1 MALKEKITV
10 DMQDAMR
17 SKDSEKLNAI
27 RLLQSSIKQKEVDD
41 RVEIDDTMI
50 LNIIEKMLKQRRDS
64 IEAFK
69 KANRND
75 LVVKEEFEV
84 KLLQTYMPEPL
95 SSEDVEKEIDS
106 AIKALDAKS
115 MKDMGA
121 VMSAVKLKV
130 SGRANMA
137 EVSQKIKEKLTT
149 GAIIGKV
156 ELYDVKKYESLKE
169 IQIDK
174 KKHHASI
181 KSQEKRFGFILK
193 NAKPFRIPI
202 PWKGQ
207 LGFFDVNFPKMKN
220 DKIITDMIEEEFTYQ
235 WVGHH

>member
-69 KANRND
+69 KANRDD
-75 LVVKEEFEV
+75 LVAKEEFEV
-84 KLLQTYMPEPL
+84 QLLQTYMPEPL

-106 AIKALDAKS
+106 AIKAADAKS
-115 MKDMGA
+115 MKDMGT
-121 VMSAVKLKV
+121 VMNAVKLKV

-137 EVSQKIKEKLTT
+137 EVSQKIKEKLT
-149 GAIIGKV
+149 
-156 ELYDVKKYESLKE
+156 
-169 IQIDK
+169 
-174 KKHHASI
+174 
-181 KSQEKRFGFILK
+181 
-193 NAKPFRIPI
+193 NP
-202 PWKGQ
+202 
-207 LGFFDVNFPKMKN
+207 
-220 DKIITDMIEEEFTYQ
+220 
-235 WVGHH
+235 

>member
-106 AIKALDAKS
+106 AIKAIDAKS
-115 MKDMGA
+115 MKDMGT
-121 VMSAVKLKV
+121 VMNAVKLKV

-137 EVSQKIKEKLTT
+137 EVSQKIKEKLT
-149 GAIIGKV
+149 
-156 ELYDVKKYESLKE
+156 
-169 IQIDK
+169 
-174 KKHHASI
+174 
-181 KSQEKRFGFILK
+181 
-193 NAKPFRIPI
+193 NA
-202 PWKGQ
+202 
-207 LGFFDVNFPKMKN
+207 
-220 DKIITDMIEEEFTYQ
+220 
-235 WVGHH
+235 

>member
-95 SSEDVEKEIDS
+95 SSEDVDKEIDS
-106 AIKALDAKS
+106 AIKAADAKS
-115 MKDMGA
+115 MKDMGT

-137 EVSQKIKEKLTT
+137 EVSQKIKEKLT
-149 GAIIGKV
+149 
-156 ELYDVKKYESLKE
+156 
-169 IQIDK
+169 
-174 KKHHASI
+174 
-181 KSQEKRFGFILK
+181 
-193 NAKPFRIPI
+193 NP
-202 PWKGQ
+202 
-207 LGFFDVNFPKMKN
+207 
-220 DKIITDMIEEEFTYQ
+220 
-235 WVGHH
+235 

>member
-75 LVVKEEFEV
+75 LVEKEEFEV
-84 KLLQTYMPEPL
+84 RILQAYMPEPL
-95 SSEDVEKEIDS
+95 SLEDVEKEIDS
-106 AIKALDAKS
+106 AIEAIDANS
-115 MKDMGA
+115 MKDMGL
-121 VMSAVKLKV
+121 VMNAVKLKV

-137 EVSQKIKEKLTT
+137 EVSQKIKEKLT
-149 GAIIGKV
+149 
-156 ELYDVKKYESLKE
+156 
-169 IQIDK
+169 
-174 KKHHASI
+174 
-181 KSQEKRFGFILK
+181 
-193 NAKPFRIPI
+193 NA
-202 PWKGQ
+202 
-207 LGFFDVNFPKMKN
+207 
-220 DKIITDMIEEEFTYQ
+220 
-235 WVGHH
+235 

>member
-75 LVVKEEFEV
+75 LVEKEEFEV
-84 KLLQTYMPEPL
+84 RVLQAYMPEPL
-95 SSEDVEKEIDS
+95 SLEDVEKEIES
-106 AIKALDAKS
+106 AIKAIDANS
-115 MKDMGA
+115 MKDMGL
-121 VMSAVKLKV
+121 VMNAVKLKV

-137 EVSQKIKEKLTT
+137 EVSQKIKEKLT
-149 GAIIGKV
+149 
-156 ELYDVKKYESLKE
+156 
-169 IQIDK
+169 
-174 KKHHASI
+174 
-181 KSQEKRFGFILK
+181 
-193 NAKPFRIPI
+193 NA
-202 PWKGQ
+202 
-207 LGFFDVNFPKMKN
+207 
-220 DKIITDMIEEEFTYQ
+220 
-235 WVGHH
+235 

>member
-106 AIKALDAKS
+106 AIKAVDAKS

-121 VMSAVKLKV
+121 VMNAVKLKV

-137 EVSQKIKEKLTT
+137 EVSQKIKEKLT
-149 GAIIGKV
+149 
-156 ELYDVKKYESLKE
+156 
-169 IQIDK
+169 
-174 KKHHASI
+174 
-181 KSQEKRFGFILK
+181 
-193 NAKPFRIPI
+193 NA
-202 PWKGQ
+202 
-207 LGFFDVNFPKMKN
+207 
-220 DKIITDMIEEEFTYQ
+220 
-235 WVGHH
+235 

>member
-75 LVVKEEFEV
+75 LVAKEEFEV

-115 MKDMGA
+115 MKDMGT
-121 VMSAVKLKV
+121 VMNAVKLKV

-137 EVSQKIKEKLTT
+137 EVSQKIKEKLT
-149 GAIIGKV
+149 
-156 ELYDVKKYESLKE
+156 
-169 IQIDK
+169 
-174 KKHHASI
+174 
-181 KSQEKRFGFILK
+181 
-193 NAKPFRIPI
+193 NA
-202 PWKGQ
+202 
-207 LGFFDVNFPKMKN
+207 
-220 DKIITDMIEEEFTYQ
+220 
-235 WVGHH
+235 

>member
-75 LVVKEEFEV
+75 LVAKEEFEV

-95 SSEDVEKEIDS
+95 SSEDVEKEIDC
-106 AIKALDAKS
+106 AIKAADAKS
-115 MKDMGA
+115 MKDMGT
-121 VMSAVKLKV
+121 VMNAVKLKV

-137 EVSQKIKEKLTT
+137 EVSQKIKEKLT
-149 GAIIGKV
+149 
-156 ELYDVKKYESLKE
+156 
-169 IQIDK
+169 
-174 KKHHASI
+174 
-181 KSQEKRFGFILK
+181 
-193 NAKPFRIPI
+193 NA
-202 PWKGQ
+202 
-207 LGFFDVNFPKMKN
+207 
-220 DKIITDMIEEEFTYQ
+220 
-235 WVGHH
+235 

>member
-75 LVVKEEFEV
+75 LVEKEEFEV
-84 KLLQTYMPEPL
+84 RVLQAYMPEPL
-95 SSEDVEKEIDS
+95 SLEDVEKEIDS
-106 AIKALDAKS
+106 AIKAIDANS
-115 MKDMGA
+115 MKDMGL
-121 VMSAVKLKV
+121 VMNAVKLKV

-137 EVSQKIKEKLTT
+137 EVSQRIKEKLT
-149 GAIIGKV
+149 
-156 ELYDVKKYESLKE
+156 
-169 IQIDK
+169 
-174 KKHHASI
+174 
-181 KSQEKRFGFILK
+181 
-193 NAKPFRIPI
+193 NA
-202 PWKGQ
+202 
-207 LGFFDVNFPKMKN
+207 
-220 DKIITDMIEEEFTYQ
+220 
-235 WVGHH
+235 

>member
-1 MALKEKITV
+1 
-10 DMQDAMR
+10 MR

-69 KANRND
+69 KANRDD
-75 LVVKEEFEV
+75 LVAKEEFEV
-84 KLLQTYMPEPL
+84 QLLQTYMPEPL

-106 AIKALDAKS
+106 AIKAADAKS
-115 MKDMGA
+115 MKDMGT

-137 EVSQKIKEKLTT
+137 EVSQKIKEKLT
-149 GAIIGKV
+149 
-156 ELYDVKKYESLKE
+156 
-169 IQIDK
+169 
-174 KKHHASI
+174 
-181 KSQEKRFGFILK
+181 
-193 NAKPFRIPI
+193 NA
-202 PWKGQ
+202 
-207 LGFFDVNFPKMKN
+207 
-220 DKIITDMIEEEFTYQ
+220 
-235 WVGHH
+235 

>member
-75 LVVKEEFEV
+75 LVEKEEFEV
-84 KLLQTYMPEPL
+84 RVLQAYMPEPL
-95 SSEDVEKEIDS
+95 SLEDVEKEIDS
-106 AIKALDAKS
+106 AIKAIDANS
-115 MKDMGA
+115 MKDMGL
-121 VMSAVKLKV
+121 VMNAVKLKV

-137 EVSQKIKEKLTT
+137 EVSQKIKEKLTN
-149 GAIIGKV
+149 V
-156 ELYDVKKYESLKE
+156 
-169 IQIDK
+169 
-174 KKHHASI
+174 
-181 KSQEKRFGFILK
+181 
-193 NAKPFRIPI
+193 
-202 PWKGQ
+202 
-207 LGFFDVNFPKMKN
+207 
-220 DKIITDMIEEEFTYQ
+220 
-235 WVGHH
+235 

>member
-121 VMSAVKLKV
+121 VMSVVKLKV

-137 EVSQKIKEKLTT
+137 EVSQKIKEKLT
-149 GAIIGKV
+149 
-156 ELYDVKKYESLKE
+156 
-169 IQIDK
+169 
-174 KKHHASI
+174 
-181 KSQEKRFGFILK
+181 
-193 NAKPFRIPI
+193 NA
-202 PWKGQ
+202 
-207 LGFFDVNFPKMKN
+207 
-220 DKIITDMIEEEFTYQ
+220 
-235 WVGHH
+235 

>member
-69 KANRND
+69 KANRDD
-75 LVVKEEFEV
+75 LVAKEEFEV

-106 AIKALDAKS
+106 AIKAADAKS
-115 MKDMGA
+115 MKDMGT

-137 EVSQKIKEKLTT
+137 EVSQKIKEKLTNT
-149 GAIIGKV
+149 
-156 ELYDVKKYESLKE
+156 
-169 IQIDK
+169 
-174 KKHHASI
+174 
-181 KSQEKRFGFILK
+181 
-193 NAKPFRIPI
+193 
-202 PWKGQ
+202 
-207 LGFFDVNFPKMKN
+207 
-220 DKIITDMIEEEFTYQ
+220 
-235 WVGHH
+235 

>member
-75 LVVKEEFEV
+75 LVAKEEFEV
-84 KLLQTYMPEPL
+84 QLLQTYMPEPL

-106 AIKALDAKS
+106 AIKAADAKS
-115 MKDMGA
+115 MKDMGT
-121 VMSAVKLKV
+121 VMNAVKLKV

-137 EVSQKIKEKLTT
+137 EVSQKIKEKLT
-149 GAIIGKV
+149 
-156 ELYDVKKYESLKE
+156 
-169 IQIDK
+169 
-174 KKHHASI
+174 
-181 KSQEKRFGFILK
+181 
-193 NAKPFRIPI
+193 NA
-202 PWKGQ
+202 
-207 LGFFDVNFPKMKN
+207 
-220 DKIITDMIEEEFTYQ
+220 
-235 WVGHH
+235 

>member
-106 AIKALDAKS
+106 AIKAADAKS
-115 MKDMGA
+115 MKDMGS

-137 EVSQKIKEKLTT
+137 EVSQKIKEKLT
-149 GAIIGKV
+149 
-156 ELYDVKKYESLKE
+156 
-169 IQIDK
+169 
-174 KKHHASI
+174 
-181 KSQEKRFGFILK
+181 
-193 NAKPFRIPI
+193 NA
-202 PWKGQ
+202 
-207 LGFFDVNFPKMKN
+207 
-220 DKIITDMIEEEFTYQ
+220 
-235 WVGHH
+235 

>member
-75 LVVKEEFEV
+75 LVAKEEFEV

-106 AIKALDAKS
+106 AIKAADAKS
-115 MKDMGA
+115 MKDMGK

-137 EVSQKIKEKLTT
+137 EVSQKIKEKLT
-149 GAIIGKV
+149 
-156 ELYDVKKYESLKE
+156 
-169 IQIDK
+169 
-174 KKHHASI
+174 
-181 KSQEKRFGFILK
+181 
-193 NAKPFRIPI
+193 NA
-202 PWKGQ
+202 
-207 LGFFDVNFPKMKN
+207 
-220 DKIITDMIEEEFTYQ
+220 
-235 WVGHH
+235 

>member
-41 RVEIDDTMI
+41 RVEIDDMMI

-69 KANRND
+69 KANRDD
-75 LVVKEEFEV
+75 LVAKEEFEV
-84 KLLQTYMPEPL
+84 QLLQTYMPEPL

-106 AIKALDAKS
+106 AIKAADAKS
-115 MKDMGA
+115 MKDMGT

-137 EVSQKIKEKLTT
+137 EVSQKIKEKLT
-149 GAIIGKV
+149 
-156 ELYDVKKYESLKE
+156 
-169 IQIDK
+169 
-174 KKHHASI
+174 
-181 KSQEKRFGFILK
+181 
-193 NAKPFRIPI
+193 NA
-202 PWKGQ
+202 
-207 LGFFDVNFPKMKN
+207 
-220 DKIITDMIEEEFTYQ
+220 
-235 WVGHH
+235 

>member
-69 KANRND
+69 KANRDD
-75 LVVKEEFEV
+75 LVAKEVFEV
-84 KLLQTYMPEPL
+84 QLLQTYMPEPL

-106 AIKALDAKS
+106 AIKAADAKS
-115 MKDMGA
+115 MKDMGT
-121 VMSAVKLKV
+121 VMNAVKLKV

-137 EVSQKIKEKLTT
+137 EVSQKIKEKLT
-149 GAIIGKV
+149 
-156 ELYDVKKYESLKE
+156 
-169 IQIDK
+169 
-174 KKHHASI
+174 
-181 KSQEKRFGFILK
+181 
-193 NAKPFRIPI
+193 NA
-202 PWKGQ
+202 
-207 LGFFDVNFPKMKN
+207 
-220 DKIITDMIEEEFTYQ
+220 
-235 WVGHH
+235 

>member
-75 LVVKEEFEV
+75 LVAKEEFEV
-84 KLLQTYMPEPL
+84 KLLHTYMPEPL

-106 AIKALDAKS
+106 AIKAADAKS

-137 EVSQKIKEKLTT
+137 EVSQKIKEKLT
-149 GAIIGKV
+149 
-156 ELYDVKKYESLKE
+156 
-169 IQIDK
+169 
-174 KKHHASI
+174 
-181 KSQEKRFGFILK
+181 
-193 NAKPFRIPI
+193 NP
-202 PWKGQ
+202 
-207 LGFFDVNFPKMKN
+207 
-220 DKIITDMIEEEFTYQ
+220 
-235 WVGHH
+235 

>member
-75 LVVKEEFEV
+75 LVAKEEFEV
-84 KLLQTYMPEPL
+84 QLLQTYMPEPL

-106 AIKALDAKS
+106 AIKAADAKS
-115 MKDMGA
+115 MKDMGT

-137 EVSQKIKEKLTT
+137 EVSQKIKEKLTN
-149 GAIIGKV
+149 G
-156 ELYDVKKYESLKE
+156 
-169 IQIDK
+169 
-174 KKHHASI
+174 
-181 KSQEKRFGFILK
+181 
-193 NAKPFRIPI
+193 
-202 PWKGQ
+202 
-207 LGFFDVNFPKMKN
+207 
-220 DKIITDMIEEEFTYQ
+220 
-235 WVGHH
+235 

>member
-1 MALKEKITV
+1 MVLKEKITV

-75 LVVKEEFEV
+75 LVEKEEFEV
-84 KLLQTYMPEPL
+84 RILQAYMPEPL
-95 SSEDVEKEIDS
+95 SLEDVEKEIDS
-106 AIKALDAKS
+106 AIKAIDANS
-115 MKDMGA
+115 MKDMGL
-121 VMSAVKLKV
+121 VMKAVKLKV

-137 EVSQKIKEKLTT
+137 EVSQKIKEKLT
-149 GAIIGKV
+149 
-156 ELYDVKKYESLKE
+156 
-169 IQIDK
+169 
-174 KKHHASI
+174 
-181 KSQEKRFGFILK
+181 
-193 NAKPFRIPI
+193 NA
-202 PWKGQ
+202 
-207 LGFFDVNFPKMKN
+207 
-220 DKIITDMIEEEFTYQ
+220 
-235 WVGHH
+235 

>member
-1 MALKEKITV
+1 MALKEKITL

-75 LVVKEEFEV
+75 LVEKEEFEV
-84 KLLQTYMPEPL
+84 RVLQAYMPEPL
-95 SSEDVEKEIDS
+95 SLEDVEKEIDR
-106 AIKALDAKS
+106 AIKAIDANS
-115 MKDMGA
+115 MKDMGL
-121 VMSAVKLKV
+121 VMNAVKLKV

-137 EVSQKIKEKLTT
+137 EVSQKIKEKLT
-149 GAIIGKV
+149 
-156 ELYDVKKYESLKE
+156 
-169 IQIDK
+169 
-174 KKHHASI
+174 
-181 KSQEKRFGFILK
+181 
-193 NAKPFRIPI
+193 NA
-202 PWKGQ
+202 
-207 LGFFDVNFPKMKN
+207 
-220 DKIITDMIEEEFTYQ
+220 
-235 WVGHH
+235 

>member
-75 LVVKEEFEV
+75 LVAKEEFEV

-95 SSEDVEKEIDS
+95 SSEDIEKEIDS
-106 AIKALDAKS
+106 AIKAADAKS
-115 MKDMGA
+115 MKDMGT

-130 SGRANMA
+130 SGRANMV
-137 EVSQKIKEKLTT
+137 EVSQKIKEKLTNT
-149 GAIIGKV
+149 
-156 ELYDVKKYESLKE
+156 
-169 IQIDK
+169 
-174 KKHHASI
+174 
-181 KSQEKRFGFILK
+181 
-193 NAKPFRIPI
+193 
-202 PWKGQ
+202 
-207 LGFFDVNFPKMKN
+207 
-220 DKIITDMIEEEFTYQ
+220 
-235 WVGHH
+235 

>member
-106 AIKALDAKS
+106 AIKAADAKS

-137 EVSQKIKEKLTT
+137 EVSQKIKEKLT
-149 GAIIGKV
+149 
-156 ELYDVKKYESLKE
+156 
-169 IQIDK
+169 
-174 KKHHASI
+174 
-181 KSQEKRFGFILK
+181 
-193 NAKPFRIPI
+193 NA
-202 PWKGQ
+202 
-207 LGFFDVNFPKMKN
+207 
-220 DKIITDMIEEEFTYQ
+220 
-235 WVGHH
+235 

>member
-75 LVVKEEFEV
+75 LVEKEEFEV
-84 KLLQTYMPEPL
+84 RILQAYMPEPL
-95 SSEDVEKEIDS
+95 SLEDVEKEIDS
-106 AIKALDAKS
+106 AIKAIDANS
-115 MKDMGA
+115 MKDMGL
-121 VMSAVKLKV
+121 VMKAVKLKV

-137 EVSQKIKEKLTT
+137 EVSQKIKEKLT
-149 GAIIGKV
+149 
-156 ELYDVKKYESLKE
+156 
-169 IQIDK
+169 
-174 KKHHASI
+174 
-181 KSQEKRFGFILK
+181 
-193 NAKPFRIPI
+193 NA
-202 PWKGQ
+202 
-207 LGFFDVNFPKMKN
+207 
-220 DKIITDMIEEEFTYQ
+220 
-235 WVGHH
+235 

>member
-10 DMQDAMR
+10 DMQDSMR

-75 LVVKEEFEV
+75 LVAKEEFEV

-106 AIKALDAKS
+106 AIKAADAKS
-115 MKDMGA
+115 MKDMGT

-137 EVSQKIKEKLTT
+137 EVSQKIKEKLT
-149 GAIIGKV
+149 
-156 ELYDVKKYESLKE
+156 
-169 IQIDK
+169 
-174 KKHHASI
+174 
-181 KSQEKRFGFILK
+181 
-193 NAKPFRIPI
+193 NA
-202 PWKGQ
+202 
-207 LGFFDVNFPKMKN
+207 
-220 DKIITDMIEEEFTYQ
+220 
-235 WVGHH
+235 

>member
-69 KANRND
+69 NANRND
-75 LVVKEEFEV
+75 LVAKEEFEV

-106 AIKALDAKS
+106 AIKAADAKS
-115 MKDMGA
+115 MKDMGT

-137 EVSQKIKEKLTT
+137 EVSQKIKEKLT
-149 GAIIGKV
+149 
-156 ELYDVKKYESLKE
+156 
-169 IQIDK
+169 
-174 KKHHASI
+174 
-181 KSQEKRFGFILK
+181 
-193 NAKPFRIPI
+193 NA
-202 PWKGQ
+202 
-207 LGFFDVNFPKMKN
+207 
-220 DKIITDMIEEEFTYQ
+220 
-235 WVGHH
+235 